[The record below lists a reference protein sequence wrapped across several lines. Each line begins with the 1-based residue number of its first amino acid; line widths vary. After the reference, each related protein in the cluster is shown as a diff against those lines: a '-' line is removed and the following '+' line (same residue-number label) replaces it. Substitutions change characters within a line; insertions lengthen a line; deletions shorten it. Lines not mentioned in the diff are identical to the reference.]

1 MARAPEDSI
10 ATDVVD
16 CAYRIHK
23 ELGPGPLESAYQTV
37 LVYLLIQKG
46 YKVETEVPIAV
57 SFDGIKHGVG
67 YKADIVVNGILQ
79 IELKSVE
86 ELTKLHFKQVIT
98 YLKLSSIRLGLL
110 INFNCERIKE
120 NIRRV
125 ANGLPQ

>member
-1 MARAPEDSI
+1 MN
-10 ATDVVD
+10 
-16 CAYRIHK
+16 
-23 ELGPGPLESAYQTV
+23 
-37 LVYLLIQKG
+37 
-46 YKVETEVPIAV
+46 
-57 SFDGIKHGVG
+57 FDGIKHGVG
-67 YKADIVVNGILQ
+67 YKADIVVNGILL